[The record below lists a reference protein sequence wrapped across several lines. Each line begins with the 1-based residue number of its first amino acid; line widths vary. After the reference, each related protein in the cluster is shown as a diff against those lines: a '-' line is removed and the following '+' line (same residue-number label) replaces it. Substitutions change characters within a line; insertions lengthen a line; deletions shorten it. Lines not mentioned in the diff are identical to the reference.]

1 MILSFHHSG
10 PRNPLQVV
18 RLSKYLCLLSHLTSL
33 RQNFMRG
40 VFGVGF
46 PIPGAGVQQTMLY
59 RKEDRF
65 VWCVQVCVDS
75 RLSEVFVLLGDLA
88 LQQN

>member
-1 MILSFHHSG
+1 
-10 PRNPLQVV
+10 
-18 RLSKYLCLLSHLTSL
+18 
-33 RQNFMRG
+33 MRG